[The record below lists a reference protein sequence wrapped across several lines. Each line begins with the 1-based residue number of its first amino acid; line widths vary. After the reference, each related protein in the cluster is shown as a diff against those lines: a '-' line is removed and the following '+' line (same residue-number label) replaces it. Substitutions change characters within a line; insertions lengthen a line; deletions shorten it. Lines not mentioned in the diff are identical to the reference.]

1 MQTIQLGSKGEDVKK
16 WQTILNTAI
25 GAGLTVDGVFG
36 NGTRDKTIDY
46 QKRKQLTPDGVVGAK
61 TWAQAT
67 GQALPTVGKNAS
79 ASTDVAAYTVAKRSR
94 PELSEVERQ
103 YALTVARGEGFY
115 GKGWKGPGVG
125 SKNWGAVQGTGSAG
139 SFLNIDHHA
148 DGTSYQGTFKR
159 YNTDEE
165 GFGDMADVLYRGGK
179 RKAVGAKAIKDALA
193 RGSLRDAVF
202 AQHANGYFEL
212 DPEKY
217 LIAVK
222 RNYGQLTANV
232 EWPKL
237 LTEKGG
243 LVGRFKNWVSQ
254 LFLRNN

>member
-1 MQTIQLGSKGEDVKK
+1 MQTIKLGSKGEDVKK
-16 WQTILNTAI
+16 WQTILNSAI
-25 GAGLTVDGVFG
+25 GAGLTVDAVFG
-36 NGTRDKTIDY
+36 AGTRDRTIDY
-46 QKRKQLTPDGVVGAK
+46 QKRNGLAPDGIVGAK
-61 TWAQAT
+61 TWAIAS
-67 GQALPTVGKNAS
+67 GQPLPPPAKNAS
-79 ASTDVAAYTVAKRSR
+79 AGSDIAAYGVAKRSR

-125 SKNWGAVQGTGSAG
+125 SKNWGAVQGNGPAG
-139 SFLNIDHHA
+139 SFSNVDHHA
-148 DGTSYQGTFKR
+148 DGSSYVGTFKR

-179 RKAVGAKAIKDALA
+179 RKAVGAKAIKVALA

-217 LIAVK
+217 LEAVMQ
-222 RNYGQLTANV
+222 NYGQLSSNV

-254 LFLRNN
+254 LFLRNT